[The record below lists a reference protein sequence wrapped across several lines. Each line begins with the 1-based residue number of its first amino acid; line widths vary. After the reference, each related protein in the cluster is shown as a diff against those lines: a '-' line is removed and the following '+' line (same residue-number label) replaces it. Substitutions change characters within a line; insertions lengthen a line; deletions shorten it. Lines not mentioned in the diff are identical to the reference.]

1 LTDPT
6 TPPLIDRTRFPFLM
20 LKEIYDQPE
29 AIEETVRHHLDVHG
43 NICLDRVP
51 LSADRLR
58 ELKRVNIVASGASRH
73 AGMCGRVM
81 IEDLAG
87 IPVGVDHASE
97 YSYRKPIT
105 NGSELTVFITQ
116 SGETGDTIAAQRTA
130 HEAKLCTLAISNVA
144 ESTIVR
150 EAEGALLT
158 YAGREFAIPATK
170 SFTTQ
175 LTALYLFALHLA
187 GTRKTLK
194 EDQVRFSISY
204 LRNIA
209 HELGSL
215 LPSMDRQAL
224 AAAKQYHKDQSFLIL
239 GRAVHQP
246 IALEAALKLKEVCYI
261 HAEGYATGELR
272 HGPTAL
278 VDESTP
284 VIVIATRDLADAAS
298 MLRYEKTVA
307 VVEELRV
314 RSSRLIVVL
323 NEGDDWAE
331 SFPRDSVLTVPRAP
345 ELLLPLLEIIP
356 LQLLSYH
363 IAVLN
368 GLDVDHP
375 RNLVKSVHQ
384 D

>member
-1 LTDPT
+1 LTDANTPT
-6 TPPLIDRTRFPFLM
+6 IDRNRFPFLM

-29 AIEETVRHHLDVHG
+29 AIEETVRHHLDASG

-51 LSADRLR
+51 LSIDRLR

-105 NGSELTVFITQ
+105 NGSELTVVITQ

-130 HEAKLCTLAISNVA
+130 HEAGLCTLAISNVA

-150 EAEGALLT
+150 EANGALLT
-158 YAGREFAIPATK
+158 YAGKEFAIPATK

-175 LTALYLFALHLA
+175 LTSLYLFALHLA
-187 GTRKTLK
+187 STRKTLK
-194 EDQVRFSISY
+194 DDQVRFSISY

-224 AAAKQYHKDQSFLIL
+224 EAAKQYHNDESFLIL

-284 VIVIATRDLADAAS
+284 VIVIATRDLADPAS

-307 VVEELRV
+307 VVEELRE
-314 RSSRLIVVL
+314 RSSRMIIVL

-331 SFPRDSVLTVPRAP
+331 TFPQDSVLTIPRAP

-368 GLDVDHP
+368 DLDVDHP
-375 RNLVKSVHQ
+375 RNLVKSVRQ